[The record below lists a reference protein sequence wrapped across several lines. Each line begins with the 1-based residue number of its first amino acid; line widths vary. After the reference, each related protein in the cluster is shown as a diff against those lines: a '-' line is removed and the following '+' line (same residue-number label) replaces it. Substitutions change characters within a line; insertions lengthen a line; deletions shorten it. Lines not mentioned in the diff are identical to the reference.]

1 MHLVYWLN
9 KGETE
14 IEYSL
19 LLSKMKETPQTVKG
33 FVENGCW
40 EFLWKD
46 GKMFVGSACPKNYI
60 VDKPAKPL
68 IFKVTDTRGDYNR
81 IMDKAHEKIEG
92 SL

>member
-1 MHLVYWLN
+1 MHLVYWLDKN
-9 KGETE
+9 KTV

-19 LLSKMKETPQTVKG
+19 LLSGMKETPQTVRG

-46 GKMFVGSACPKNYI
+46 GKMYVSSESPKNYI
-60 VDKPAKPL
+60 APAPTKPL

-81 IMDKAHEKIEG
+81 IMGKAHKKIEG